1 MKNNIIKIFKNF
13 VKKHKIFISI
23 SFFISVRIFILYFI
37 ISVMEKLN
45 IIKIPDSKY
54 FSIPLLY
61 EIIMKFL
68 FYDISKGIHIDA
80 NIIHSVA
87 YTIVFFVIGKVFLK
101 KEIENIADE
110 KDWIK
115 YKAICYCILF
125 SICFIL
131 NYANLIFLDY
141 SSK

>member
-61 EIIMKFL
+61 EIIMKF
-68 FYDISKGIHIDA
+68 
-80 NIIHSVA
+80 
-87 YTIVFFVIGKVFLK
+87 
-101 KEIENIADE
+101 
-110 KDWIK
+110 
-115 YKAICYCILF
+115 
-125 SICFIL
+125 
-131 NYANLIFLDY
+131 
-141 SSK
+141 